1 MANTP
6 VDTNFNKYQ
15 TMAATYGDL
24 AQVQFAT
31 DLKKNPTD
39 YANFTK
45 AQVNTMVDEAWNR
58 KRASFQ
64 KAHIDLARYMD
75 MEHNSDFYKARSGD
89 VDRLTDVIGAN
100 NRRIQQDLGRDKD
113 MSRRQFEIND
123 WFNYNKLETLFFLQ
137 AFFIASLALAI
148 VIFYQK
154 NGTLT
159 TSTASLLMTLIIGI
173 IVLLGVY
180 RWYFTGYTRDGR
192 LWHRRRFPKV
202 KEQSKPGPR
211 CKNGEIN
218 IDLETNCGNALE
230 AAGSSSAKYLEA
242 KLDGITSEMNA
253 FQSDGIKPAPFVN
266 CDAK

>member
-1 MANTP
+1 MASTP

-31 DLKKNPTD
+31 DLRKNPTD
-39 YANFTK
+39 YANFAK
-45 AQVNTMVDEAWNR
+45 NQVNTMVDEAWNR

-89 VDRLTDVIGAN
+89 VDRLTDAIGSN
-100 NRRIQQDLGRDKD
+100 NRRIQQELGRDKD

-137 AFFIASLALAI
+137 VFFIASLALAI

-159 TSTASLLMTLIIGI
+159 PSTASLLTMLIIGI
-173 IVLLGVY
+173 VVLLGVY
-180 RWYFTGYTRDGR
+180 RWYYTGYTRDGR
-192 LWHRRRFPKV
+192 LWHRRRFAKEPTPKPAP
-202 KEQSKPGPR
+202 K
-211 CKNGEIN
+211 CKNNEFT
-218 IDLETNCGNALE
+218 IDLETNCGDMLEDALE
-230 AAGSSSAKYLEA
+230 GKI
-242 KLDGITSEMNA
+242 DGISKEMKA
-253 FQSDGIKPAPFVN
+253 FQDDGIKPAPFIK

>member
-31 DLKKNPTD
+31 DLKQNPTD

-45 AQVNTMVDEAWNR
+45 NQVNTMVDEAWNR

-89 VDRLTDVIGAN
+89 VDRLTDAIGSN
-100 NRRIQQDLGRDKD
+100 NRRIQQELGRDKD

-123 WFNYNKLETLFFLQ
+123 WFN
-137 AFFIASLALAI
+137 
-148 VIFYQK
+148 
-154 NGTLT
+154 
-159 TSTASLLMTLIIGI
+159 
-173 IVLLGVY
+173 
-180 RWYFTGYTRDGR
+180 
-192 LWHRRRFPKV
+192 
-202 KEQSKPGPR
+202 
-211 CKNGEIN
+211 
-218 IDLETNCGNALE
+218 
-230 AAGSSSAKYLEA
+230 
-242 KLDGITSEMNA
+242 
-253 FQSDGIKPAPFVN
+253 
-266 CDAK
+266 